1 MDNEKLFYTFPE
13 IETKHLYLREISHH
27 DAAEMYKI
35 WSDRDVMK
43 YFGMAPLTSLEQM
56 LNIIDNMQKSFDD
69 EKTIRWAI
77 TKKYD
82 NRIIGSCGFHSWA
95 KPFSRI
101 QIGYELSKDCWRQG
115 IMSEAVSTIID
126 FGFDVLKLNRIEA
139 LVEPPNKASS
149 GLLLKLG
156 FKYEGTMEEYQF
168 GSGRFMDLSMY
179 ALLRKYWNVYR

>member
-35 WSDRDVMK
+35 WSDKDVMK
-43 YFGMAPLTSLEQM
+43 YFGMAPLTSVQQM
-56 LNIIDNMQKSFDD
+56 QDIIVNMQRSFD
-69 EKTIRWAI
+69 EERGFRWAI
-77 TKKYD
+77 SKKND
-82 NRIIGSCGFHSWA
+82 KRVIGSCGFHSWA

-101 QIGYELSKDCWRQG
+101 QVGYELSKDYWGHG
-115 IMSEAVSTIID
+115 IMSEAVLAIID

-179 ALLRKYWNVYR
+179 ALLRKYWNMNR